1 MLIRAEDIGYEKVER
16 PLCTEHLRPVDLTD
30 ATMAERCQKVKEKME
45 EEQLDLIAVY
55 ADREHGA
62 NFSYLTGFEPRF
74 EEAMLIV
81 HRDGTAFLLLGNES
95 MKMEQYSRIKAKA
108 IHTPYF
114 SLPNQPMEGERD
126 LKEVLEQA
134 GITSGK
140 KVGLAGWK
148 MFTSRTEDNE
158 QLFDVPYFI
167 VQKIKEAIGTEGL
180 VRNRTDLFISPAYG
194 VRIRMNANE
203 IAHYEFRATLASDCI
218 LKTLE
223 RVEPG
228 ISEME
233 LATSLQKYGQPVSVQ
248 TICASG
254 ERFTNA
260 VIEPRAKKMAPGEA
274 FSSTVG
280 YKGGLTS
287 RSGYIAASEA
297 DLPEEQR
304 DYLDR
309 AAKPY
314 YAAAVTWYS
323 TIRVGLTGGELSDAV
338 KTVFPQET
346 YGWMLNPGHLTATEE
361 WMSSPVSEGSD
372 APLQSGMM
380 LQMDIVMGV
389 KGYAGANAEDGIA
402 LADRKLRKEIEEQY
416 PDMWERM
423 QRRRSYMT
431 EELGIYLSED
441 VLPLS
446 DSEGYFRPFL
456 LNREKALK
464 VIKRSEQK

>member
-1 MLIRAEDIGYEKVER
+1 MLIRAENIGYEKVKK
-16 PLCTEHLRPVDLTD
+16 PTYKFNPHPVDLTD
-30 ATMAERCQKVKEKME
+30 ATMAERCQKVLKKLE
-45 EEQLDLIAVY
+45 EEQLDLMAIY

-74 EEAMLIV
+74 EEAMLVV

-95 MKMEQYSRIKAKA
+95 MKMEKYSRIKAKA

-126 LKEVLEQA
+126 LKEVLEQT
-134 GITSGK
+134 GVTSGK
-140 KVGLAGWK
+140 KVGVVGWK
-148 MFTSRTEDNE
+148 MFTSRTEDNT

-167 VQKIKEAIGTEGL
+167 VQKLKEAVGSEGK
-180 VRNRTDLFISPAYG
+180 VSNRADLFISPEYG

-203 IAHYEFRATLASDCI
+203 IAHYEFRAMLASDCV
-218 LKTLE
+218 LE
-223 RVEPG
+223 TMEQIEPG

-233 LATSLQKYGQPVSVQ
+233 LANSLQKYGQPISVQ
-248 TICASG
+248 TICAAG

-260 VIEPRAKKMAPGEA
+260 VVEPRAKKLALGEA

-287 RSGYIAASEA
+287 RSGYVAAEKEE
-297 DLPEEQR
+297 LPEGQK

-314 YAAAVTWYS
+314 YAATATWYS
-323 TIRVGLTGGELSDAV
+323 TIRIGLTGGELYDAV
-338 KTVFPQET
+338 KTVFPRET

-361 WMSSPVSEGSD
+361 WMSSPISEGSKI
-372 APLQSGMM
+372 PFQSGML

-402 LADRKLRKEIEEQY
+402 LADQALRKELEEQY
-416 PDMWERM
+416 PDVWKRM
-423 QRRRSYMT
+423 QRRRTYMIK
-431 EELGIYLSED
+431 ELGMELSEE

-446 DSEGYFRPFL
+446 DSEGYFRPYL

-464 VIKRSEQK
+464 VIRKGVN